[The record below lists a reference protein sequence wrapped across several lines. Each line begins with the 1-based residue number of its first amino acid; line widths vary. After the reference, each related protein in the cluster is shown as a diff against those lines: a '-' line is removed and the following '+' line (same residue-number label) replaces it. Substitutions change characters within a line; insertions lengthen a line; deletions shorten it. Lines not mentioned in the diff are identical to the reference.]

1 MDQGPLMDQWA
12 HLMSNGRPVGC
23 STSSP
28 LLGALIGSVGVFV
41 NGPEEGSNQSLI
53 ISHAMFGWHPVHL

>member
-12 HLMSNGRPVGC
+12 HLMFNGRPVGC

-28 LLGALIGSVGVFV
+28 LLGSVGVFV
-41 NGPEEGSNQSLI
+41 NGPEGGSNQSLI